1 MFSRS
6 SSENSFPDDFQ
17 SLHEQWNRR
26 RRLFYLLGS
35 LAGIPS
41 IVVVWLQ
48 HRLDNPF
55 IAVTYPVL
63 ILSGILW
70 SLALLWKRI
79 PLHWVEKIV
88 LFSIS
93 ALFLGKL
100 IYLLFFFGDLE
111 TAWNEVEAVYWVM
124 APVFIL
130 GYIAMERKWALLF
143 NLLVLAVTVGVGI
156 FRFWGIAEPLLVEY
170 IRLEARIATTSF
182 LLFILARTKDEFI
195 RTLTTAH
202 AMHQMAYTDP
212 LTFLP
217 NRRWLTQTLEQR
229 LSRKKRFTL
238 ILVDIDHFKQIN
250 DTFGHDTG
258 DAVLREVS
266 DCLHHQ
272 IRAGDVIGRWGGEE
286 FLILASEEDAHSA
299 LQLAQRLR
307 KTLENFKLEVNLSVT
322 ASFGVTLSR
331 EDDTIV
337 SLLKRADLALYRAK
351 SNGRNRVEWET
362 A

>member
-6 SSENSFPDDFQ
+6 SSENSFSDDFQ
-17 SLHEQWNRR
+17 SLHEQWDRR

-55 IAVTYPVL
+55 IALTYPVL
-63 ILSGILW
+63 ILAGILW

-79 PLHWVEKIV
+79 PVTWVEKTV
-88 LFSIS
+88 LLLVSL
-93 ALFLGKL
+93 LFLSKL
-100 IYLLFFFGDLE
+100 VYLLFFLGNFAAG
-111 TAWNEVEAVYWVM
+111 WKEVEAVFWVL
-124 APVFIL
+124 ALLFIL
-130 GYIAMERKWALLF
+130 GYIAMERRQALFFCLAI
-143 NLLVLAVTVGVGI
+143 LVITAGVGVI
-156 FRFWGIAEPLLVEY
+156 RFWSSRETFVVEY
-170 IRLEARIATTSF
+170 IRLEARIAATIF
-182 LLFILARTKDEFI
+182 LLFILARTKDEFN
-195 RTLTTAH
+195 RTLTTAYV
-202 AMHQMAYTDP
+202 MHQMAHTDS

-217 NRRWLTQTLEQR
+217 NRRWLTQTIEQR

-238 ILVDIDHFKQIN
+238 ILADIDHFKQIN
-250 DTFGHDTG
+250 DTFGHETG

-307 KTLENFKLEVNLSVT
+307 ESLENFKLEVNLSVT